1 MITRLIGLLRIEHRL
16 VALEE
21 RVLKMLAELWHR
33 CQVAGH
39 VERGDDLMDE
49 IMRTRLLFSFDRNMK
64 THHVRVTGTQAQIE
78 AAAQRLARRTKSCVM
93 VAVIVANYHTRGCEE
108 HPRGGYREDGD

>member
-1 MITRLIGLLRIEHRL
+1 MMIASL
-16 VALEE
+16 VR
-21 RVLKMLAELWHR
+21 RVLAIRQRIRSLATSVDILDAMLSEQPSTRSA
-33 CQVAGH
+33 
-39 VERGDDLMDE
+39 MDE
-49 IMRTRLLFSFDRNMK
+49 IKRTRLLFSFDRNMK